1 MAIIRGMVE
10 VREGGL
16 SLAPLEKREEVLLMA
31 EQVVV
36 VVAAEAMVL
45 IKTLPVAPV
54 GAIRNIKEVAA
65 QPVLWVRQ
73 VVRELSVKAAVA
85 AGVR

>member
-1 MAIIRGMVE
+1 MAILRGMVE